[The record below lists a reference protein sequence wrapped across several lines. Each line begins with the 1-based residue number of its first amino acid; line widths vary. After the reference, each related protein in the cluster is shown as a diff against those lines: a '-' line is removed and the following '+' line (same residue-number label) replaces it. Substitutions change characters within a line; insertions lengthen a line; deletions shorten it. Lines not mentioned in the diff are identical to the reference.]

1 MKRTKPFFVTR
12 QRLAERLAMAGIELE
27 SCVNIYNPEQKAWKC
42 PLTRSAADV
51 IADYYSEIGK
61 QLPECVVEALNA

>member
-1 MKRTKPFFVTR
+1 
-12 QRLAERLAMAGIELE
+12 MAGIEHE

-61 QLPECVVEALNA
+61 QLPECVADVLNA